1 MYIRNEYDLG
11 RVIQV
16 ENHYPGNYGAPGK
29 GRAPKRKRTPED
41 IERQNRTNREKH
53 IQRLILLNFKEGDWH
68 LILKYKPGERPET
81 YERAKKN
88 LKNFLDKIRRV
99 YKKKGYQLK
108 FIAVTERGKKGQA
121 LHHHIIIED
130 IKTEDLN
137 TVDLIKKMWPG
148 FKTFIDLYEDGDFEN
163 LAQYIVK
170 IETKEEEEKGK
181 ATYSRSRNLKIPKA
195 KRKKLHRKKWPD
207 EPKSKKGYM
216 IIKESVYN
224 GINPVTGYPYQHYS
238 MKKIEPGV
246 QRRDP
251 GGGSG

>member
-16 ENHYPGNYGAPGK
+16 EHYYPGNYGALGK
-29 GRAPKRKRTPED
+29 PRQPKRKRTPED
-41 IERQNRTNREKH
+41 IERQNRTNRAKK
-53 IQRLILLNFKEGDWH
+53 IQRIILANFKEGDWH

-130 IKTEDLN
+130 IHTPDFN

-148 FKTFIDLYEDGDFEN
+148 FKTFIDLYEDGDYEN
-163 LAQYIVK
+163 LAEYIVK

-181 ATYSRSRNLKIPKA
+181 ATYSRSRNLIIPKP
-195 KRKKLHRKKWPD
+195 KRKKLLRRKWPD
-207 EPKSKKGYM
+207 EPKPKKGYM
-216 IIKESVYN
+216 IIPSTVYN
-224 GINPVTGYPYQHYS
+224 GINPVTMYPYQHYS
-238 MKKIEPGV
+238 MKRIDKK
-246 QRRDP
+246 DP

>member
-16 ENHYPGNYGAPGK
+16 EHYYPGNFGAPGK
-29 GRAPKRKRTPED
+29 PRQPKRKRTPED
-41 IERQNRTNREKH
+41 IERQNRTNRAKK
-53 IQRLILLNFKEGDWH
+53 IQRIILANFKEGDWH

-130 IKTEDLN
+130 IHTPDFN

-148 FKTFIDLYEDGDFEN
+148 FKTFIDLYEDGDYEN
-163 LAQYIVK
+163 LAEYIVK

-181 ATYSRSRNLKIPKA
+181 ATYSRSRNLIIPKP
-195 KRKKLHRKKWPD
+195 KRKKLLRRKWPD
-207 EPKSKKGYM
+207 EPKPKKGYM
-216 IIKESVYN
+216 IIPSTVYN
-224 GINPVTGYPYQHYS
+224 GINPVTMYPYQHYS
-238 MKKIEPGV
+238 MKRIEKK
-246 QRRDP
+246 DP